1 MKIHRGILLKLCL
14 VVLVGTLAFGDASAQ
29 SGRASKDDK
38 TKTRQAQA
46 VSKEV
51 YDRITKAQDM
61 LEDEND
67 RGALQLLN
75 RL

>member
-1 MKIHRGILLKLCL
+1 MKIHRGISLKLCL
-14 VVLVGTLAFGDASAQ
+14 LVLVGTLAFGDALAQ

-51 YDRITKAQDM
+51 YDRITKAQEVLADDN
-61 LEDEND
+61 E
-67 RGALQLLN
+67 RGALQ
-75 RL
+75 